1 MDLDAF
7 GQPPPKTFFDKL
19 KDYFIE
25 FFQTVVVIGAIF
37 ALIYLFVAR
46 FHKVSGNSMV
56 PTFHNGDFLITEK
69 VTYRFGTPKTGDI
82 VILKN
87 PRDES
92 QEFIK
97 RIIALPGDTIR
108 IERSFVFVNEQQLSE
123 PYLPPDIP
131 TTAGAYLSE
140 GNTIKVGANQ
150 YFVMGDNR
158 SHSSDSRDWGGVSKQ
173 EIIGRALFRYWPP
186 QVIGLLTSD

>member
-7 GQPPPKTFFDKL
+7 GQPPPKTFSDKL

-56 PTFHNGDFLITEK
+56 PTFRSGDFLITEK

-131 TTAGAYLSE
+131 TPAGAYLSE
-140 GNTIKVGANQ
+140 GSTIKVGANQ

-186 QVIGLLTSD
+186 QAIGLLTSN